1 MISIYCSVLLKKKKE
16 EIKKKK
22 EEKGREICGDI
33 NILVCRVRSVE
44 QIVDRIL
51 DNSRREGRKSK
62 ERGVRRKK
70 IARIL
75 RSIIKTVRK
84 QADEGSITRD
94 VISPFSRK

>member
-1 MISIYCSVLLKKKKE
+1 MISIYCSVLLKKKE

-33 NILVCRVRSVE
+33 NILVCRVRSA
-44 QIVDRIL
+44 DRRQ

-70 IARIL
+70 SADIAI
-75 RSIIKTVRK
+75 
-84 QADEGSITRD
+84 DY
-94 VISPFSRK
+94 